1 MVKSLTGFMLKPVY
15 YKVQLCDFME
25 IIINELPERLSINT
39 KLFSDDTSLFSI
51 VRNITAI
58 PKNSII
64 TRLIQPSEPINLKW
78 YLTLI

>member
-1 MVKSLTGFMLKPVY
+1 MVKSLTGLMLKPVY

>member
-1 MVKSLTGFMLKPVY
+1 MVKSLTGLMLKPVY

-58 PKNSII
+58 PKNSRI